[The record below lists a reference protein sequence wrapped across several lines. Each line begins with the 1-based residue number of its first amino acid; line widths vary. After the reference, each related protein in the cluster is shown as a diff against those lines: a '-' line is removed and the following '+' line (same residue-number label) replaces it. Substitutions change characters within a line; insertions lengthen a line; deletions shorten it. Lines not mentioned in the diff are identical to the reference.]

1 MVFFE
6 VAYHLQGVRIPYGIP
21 RYNYTFLLLNPVS
34 LRQDVDCFLLCGFPV
49 LHQIQTWLRDLH
61 SALFSAALFPPQT
74 KLGIKGKRQLYAVR
88 LHFIAKDSL
97 TSSPVKFRLQNRPP
111 FCAGAGQQRASGQKR
126 VLACI
131 YLFQYFATQN
141 KLQGE

>member
-1 MVFFE
+1 MTFSFRRG
-6 VAYHLQGVRIPYGIP
+6 HLSPFKPCISQAKCGL
-21 RYNYTFLLLNPVS
+21 FLIMWLACV
-34 LRQDVDCFLLCGFPV
+34 V

-61 SALFSAALFPPQT
+61 SALFSAALFSPQT

-88 LHFIAKDSL
+88 LHLIAKDSL
-97 TSSPVKFRLQNRPP
+97 TSRPVKFRP

-131 YLFQYFATQN
+131 HLF
-141 KLQGE
+141 

>member
-34 LRQDVDCFLLCGFPV
+34 LRQDVDCFLLCGSPV

-74 KLGIKGKRQLYAVR
+74 KLGIKGKR
-88 LHFIAKDSL
+88 
-97 TSSPVKFRLQNRPP
+97 
-111 FCAGAGQQRASGQKR
+111 
-126 VLACI
+126 
-131 YLFQYFATQN
+131 
-141 KLQGE
+141 